1 MQTELMSPEAS
12 LSQPIKQVLY
22 IDDEAAIAMLV
33 QYSLELLDKWQ
44 VTCVTGQQ
52 AVEVASNGIWDVI
65 LLEIALFDGAGI
77 KLCQQLTIDP
87 RTCRIPLILL
97 TSKVMPVDFREYH
110 RMSITGVIAKPFDPL
125 MLGAQIVNLL
135 G

>member
-1 MQTELMSPEAS
+1 MLPRSG
-12 LSQPIKQVLY
+12 LSQTIKQVLY

-77 KLCQQLTIDP
+77 KLCQQLTTDP

-110 RMSITGVIAKPFDPL
+110 RMSITGVIAKPFDPI
-125 MLGAQIVNLL
+125 MLGTQIVNFLSWSH
-135 G
+135 